1 MEVKYTEEKIFTKE
15 QVEELFLSV
24 NWVSGEYPTRL
35 FKALKNSSTVITA
48 WVDGELAG
56 LVRALDDS
64 EMTAFLHYLL
74 VNPKYQGNGIA
85 SQLVTMVKKKYKN
98 YLYIELMPD
107 QKKNVAFYQKHGFNI
122 MPDGTP
128 MYISNPSNKI

>member
-48 WVDGELAG
+48 WVDCELAG
-56 LVRALDDS
+56 LVRVLDDS
-64 EMTAFLHYLL
+64 VFALFACKPQISGKWHSITTCYYGKGKVQKL
-74 VNPKYQGNGIA
+74 P
-85 SQLVTMVKKKYKN
+85 
-98 YLYIELMPD
+98 LYRA
-107 QKKNVAFYQKHGFNI
+107 NA
-122 MPDGTP
+122 
-128 MYISNPSNKI
+128 